1 MDCNWRH
8 AFGVG
13 CLLVFAF
20 LYAAVIISM
29 TESSAWT
36 VVGYFSLFLPGLMI
50 HLMRKYVRS
59 LLLTPGKPPRQ
70 LLQVLDQVLQ
80 QVLQV
85 LLRLRWYLVAFIF
98 RRAAY
103 IILQA
108 VNFLFYVST
117 TDIIESA
124 VIGAFALI
132 GSSTLLTLDNA
143 YGDGQASGSVVI
155 KLIGLVIPLFFTV
168 YLFFFHSKDSPKQ
181 SQEEESVEAQN
192 SFCDH
197 STPPPP
203 RRHSPI
209 DIAILRSADCVFY
222 DWDQESVKKKL
233 DEHFRKTKSRE
244 VVIVRRLLAKEM
256 DRVYEGPLPLLC
268 TETVPNPRYVEEDAK
283 NGDQKPS
290 KPSRIWI
297 DFWAGGFLFT
307 ILVYPLTTCNDSGE
321 LNYLFLD
328 SRKVVCGWEVYQG
341 CIDEQLES
349 QDIPTKDRYVVDV
362 LPNVSVPSLKTCAS
376 FVVAL
381 QFADNL
387 DQLFGV
393 IPSSLIAD
401 LKGR

>member
-20 LYAAVIISM
+20 LYATVIISM

-59 LLLTPGKPPRQ
+59 LRLTPDKPPHQ
-70 LLQVLDQVLQ
+70 LLQVLDQVLR

-85 LLRLRWYLVAFIF
+85 LLRLRWYLVTFIF

-103 IILQA
+103 IILHA
-108 VNFLFYVST
+108 VNFLLYVST

-132 GSSTLLTLDNA
+132 GSSSTLLTLANA
-143 YGDGQASGSVVI
+143 YGGGHACDPVVI
-155 KLIGLVIPLFFTV
+155 KLFGLMIPLFFTV
-168 YLFFFHSKDSPKQ
+168 YLSFFYSKDAPKH
-181 SQEEESVEAQN
+181 SQEKESVHGQKPLG
-192 SFCDH
+192 DH
-197 STPPPP
+197 SPPPP
-203 RRHSPI
+203 PELHSPI
-209 DIAILRSADCVFY
+209 DIAILRSSKHVFY
-222 DWDQESVKKKL
+222 DCDQETVNKKL
-233 DEHFRKTKSRE
+233 NEYFRKTKARE
-244 VVIVRRLLAKEM
+244 VVIVRRLWAKEM
-256 DRVYEGPLPLLC
+256 DRAYEGPLPLLC

-283 NGDQKPS
+283 HGDQKPS
-290 KPSRIWI
+290 TPSLLWI
-297 DFWAGGFLFT
+297 DLLAGGFPFT
-307 ILVYPLTTCNDSGE
+307 ILVYPLTTCNDSGK

-349 QDIPTKDRYVVDV
+349 QDIPTTVVDV
-362 LPNVSVPSLKTCAS
+362 LPNVCVPSLKTCAS
-376 FVVAL
+376 FVVVH